1 MRGGAGA
8 VLTGE
13 AARLPAKALLLDGGG
28 LGGGVAVELKE
39 GLGEAPAPPEP
50 FPYRQSYTTIP
61 GPSSFE
67 EEGRSVLPK
76 SNSPRTRL
84 FARGATASS
93 SRRNASPIQGLTAR
107 TIRPKPEP
115 NRFKNG

>member
-50 FPYRQSYTTIP
+50 FPYRGGREKRSPEIEQSANTAV
-61 GPSSFE
+61 
-67 EEGRSVLPK
+67 RA
-76 SNSPRTRL
+76 RRDRL
-84 FARGATASS
+84 FEPPECLAN
-93 SRRNASPIQGLTAR
+93 SRPDG
-107 TIRPKPEP
+107 P
-115 NRFKNG
+115 NNSNKTGTQQV